1 MNMHGSNT
9 FAARSTDAGVK
20 RRLLESYL
28 QARAAGQSN
37 KNSVITRRPPEEPAP
52 LSLSQEQLWLREQ
65 AHEGMPATCNECI
78 TIKSKVQ
85 FEQRHIERALA
96 EIIRQHESWRTTYA
110 VENGMPIQVIHP
122 APENFELL
130 TFDLRRHPTRQRETK
145 LASITSEM
153 VSEPFDLARG
163 PLLRGALLRFDETD
177 HRLFLCGHLSI
188 LDGISVYQILPLEL
202 ATLYKALSEDREH
215 DTAELP
221 IQYTDYA
228 YWQRRFI
235 AGTEHA
241 RQLAYWRE
249 QLSGLIPPPLWSG
262 RKPRVNDV
270 PRGEI
275 HSFALSDS
283 TAAALDR
290 TSRIRGVTLFTV
302 LLTTFATLLHHY
314 TGQRDLA
321 VATLAPSGR
330 KRPEVQRLLGYFL
343 NPVVLRVDF
352 TGDPPFSEMLTRTQ
366 RIIANALCHDDLPLA
381 AIRQDSTVDSM
392 CGALAPIALSLQPR
406 TPPLETDWEVTSM
419 DANSGGSIWE
429 LYLAFIQ
436 RDAGLI
442 GRAQYNPDVFD
453 TSAVANILTD
463 LETLLQGA
471 TANPAQR
478 ISTLL
483 SRMRQMTT

>member
-1 MNMHGSNT
+1 
-9 FAARSTDAGVK
+9 
-20 RRLLESYL
+20 
-28 QARAAGQSN
+28 
-37 KNSVITRRPPEEPAP
+37 
-52 LSLSQEQLWLREQ
+52 
-65 AHEGMPATCNECI
+65 
-78 TIKSKVQ
+78 
-85 FEQRHIERALA
+85 
-96 EIIRQHESWRTTYA
+96 
-110 VENGMPIQVIHP
+110 
-122 APENFELL
+122 
-130 TFDLRRHPTRQRETK
+130 
-145 LASITSEM
+145 
-153 VSEPFDLARG
+153 
-163 PLLRGALLRFDETD
+163 
-177 HRLFLCGHLSI
+177 
-188 LDGISVYQILPLEL
+188 
-202 ATLYKALSEDREH
+202 
-215 DTAELP
+215 
-221 IQYTDYA
+221 
-228 YWQRRFI
+228 
-235 AGTEHA
+235 
-241 RQLAYWRE
+241 
-249 QLSGLIPPPLWSG
+249 
-262 RKPRVNDV
+262 
-270 PRGEI
+270 
-275 HSFALSDS
+275 
-283 TAAALDR
+283 
-290 TSRIRGVTLFTV
+290 

-392 CGALAPIALSLQPR
+392 CGALAPIALSLQPQ
-406 TPPLETDWEVTSM
+406 TPPLDTDWEVTSM

-436 RDAGLI
+436 RGAGLI

-453 TSAVANILTD
+453 TSTVAKILTD